1 MTDRLKPLLP
11 HFAVMLAFIGL
22 SLIYL
27 QPLLEGKELMQS
39 DIIQFKGMSKEI
51 VDFREVS
58 GEEPLWTGSMF
69 SGMPAYQISVLY
81 PNNWSKTI
89 INWFNIGLPRPA
101 NYLFLLMA
109 GSYFLFI
116 TLGMGWR
123 YAVVGAFGIAFASY
137 SVIIIEAGHNSKV
150 HAMAFMAPVL
160 GSILLAYRGKYL
172 LGAALTALFLSLQIA
187 TNHLQITYY
196 LLMIV
201 LLLGLVKLM
210 EAAKQGQL
218 PHFAKATGMLVV
230 GAVIAIGPNISAL
243 WTTADY
249 GAETMRGKS
258 ELSTQQESTGL
269 EKEYATRWSYGVGET
284 FTILIPN
291 FMGGASSASL
301 DEKSNVYEALI
312 DNRIPRE
319 QARRVIENMPLYFG
333 TQPFTSGPVYL
344 GAILCFL
351 AVLGLLVFRGMD
363 RWWLLAAF
371 ILSIVLSWGH
381 NFALF
386 TDFFFDHVPG
396 YNKFRAVS
404 MTLVI
409 AQVVVP
415 ILAVFGLKAFL
426 EEDNKTV
433 KINKLY
439 IASGVVGGLCLIFA
453 LMPTMFHDFASENDG
468 QLVQAGYPEW
478 LVDAL
483 LDDRQSLFRADAFR
497 SFVLIAV
504 SAGLLWLSAFGKMK
518 ANLAVSAIAVLVL
531 GDLWQVDKRYLKND
545 DFVSSRQNK
554 AMFTPTEADL
564 QILSDPDPNYRVMN
578 LTVSTFNDASTS
590 YHHKSI
596 GGYHGA
602 KLKRY
607 QELIDSCISRNN
619 MEVLN
624 MLNTKYLITRSE
636 QGPRVQRNPM
646 ALGNAWFVDEVSL
659 VPNADAEL
667 AALSR
672 LGFSA
677 RQTAIIDQR
686 FADELANPIIVP
698 DSAAV
703 ITFDEYRPNYLK
715 YSYTAEK
722 PRLAVF
728 SEIYFA
734 NGWNAYVDGEPFPHF
749 RANYV
754 LRAMS
759 LPAGDHIVEFKFE
772 PKVYA
777 TGEQYSLAGSVLLLL
792 FVGAGMFVGIKPS
805 KS

>member
-1 MTDRLKPLLP
+1 MTDRLKSLLP
-11 HFAVMLAFIGL
+11 HFLVLLAFIGL
-22 SLIYL
+22 SLIYM

-51 VDFREVS
+51 VDFREAS

-81 PNNWSKTI
+81 PNNWSKI
-89 INWFNIGLPRPA
+89 IVNWFNIGLPRPA

-116 TLGMGWR
+116 MLGMSWR
-123 YAVVGAFGIAFASY
+123 YALVGAFGIAFASY

-160 GSILLAYRGKYL
+160 GSILLAYRGRYL

-363 RWWLLAAF
+363 RWWLLG
-371 ILSIVLSWGH
+371 SIH
-381 NFALF
+381 
-386 TDFFFDHVPG
+386 
-396 YNKFRAVS
+396 
-404 MTLVI
+404 
-409 AQVVVP
+409 
-415 ILAVFGLKAFL
+415 
-426 EEDNKTV
+426 
-433 KINKLY
+433 
-439 IASGVVGGLCLIFA
+439 
-453 LMPTMFHDFASENDG
+453 
-468 QLVQAGYPEW
+468 PEYR
-478 LVDAL
+478 AL
-483 LDDRQSLFRADAFR
+483 LGAQLRPLHRLFLRPR
-497 SFVLIAV
+497 
-504 SAGLLWLSAFGKMK
+504 
-518 ANLAVSAIAVLVL
+518 
-531 GDLWQVDKRYLKND
+531 
-545 DFVSSRQNK
+545 
-554 AMFTPTEADL
+554 
-564 QILSDPDPNYRVMN
+564 
-578 LTVSTFNDASTS
+578 
-590 YHHKSI
+590 
-596 GGYHGA
+596 
-602 KLKRY
+602 
-607 QELIDSCISRNN
+607 
-619 MEVLN
+619 
-624 MLNTKYLITRSE
+624 TR
-636 QGPRVQRNPM
+636 
-646 ALGNAWFVDEVSL
+646 L
-659 VPNADAEL
+659 
-667 AALSR
+667 
-672 LGFSA
+672 
-677 RQTAIIDQR
+677 
-686 FADELANPIIVP
+686 
-698 DSAAV
+698 
-703 ITFDEYRPNYLK
+703 
-715 YSYTAEK
+715 
-722 PRLAVF
+722 
-728 SEIYFA
+728 
-734 NGWNAYVDGEPFPHF
+734 
-749 RANYV
+749 
-754 LRAMS
+754 
-759 LPAGDHIVEFKFE
+759 
-772 PKVYA
+772 
-777 TGEQYSLAGSVLLLL
+777 
-792 FVGAGMFVGIKPS
+792 
-805 KS
+805 